1 MESNGCFIFPPT
13 PPPKTEPT
21 MVLAWVP
28 LRRGAPGPRCRGIAW
43 CSLRCAQAP
52 KVCSPGRASSP
63 LLPCPF
69 APAGAAAWLRAA
81 VGPCGP
87 CPSFIR
93 TRNGP
98 AQKAA
103 VPFRAGLARS
113 RARRL
118 CARRGSLRALALAHG
133 LQGVGA
139 GCALVG
145 LRALALSPLRPC
157 RRPWPLAPLGAAPLL
172 LPPPFFALP
181 LLPPGP
187 PRGFVGPMAPSPCGL
202 PLCGGLRS
210 LSVRWWGCGPG
221 KRNAP
226 GGKPPGAC
234 GTLWG

>member
-1 MESNGCFIFPPT
+1 MGANGIERVFYILARAATKNRTIDGAYMGGPPQ
-13 PPPKTEPT
+13 
-21 MVLAWVP
+21 
-28 LRRGAPGPRCRGIAW
+28 RGAMPPRCRAIAW
-43 CSLRCAQAP
+43 YSLRCAQAS
-52 KVCSPGRASSP
+52 KVCKPGRASSP

-181 LLPPGP
+181 LLPPGSRAASWGRWP
-187 PRGFVGPMAPSPCGL
+187 PRRAVCRFAAACVL
-202 PLCGGLRS
+202 FRCGG
-210 LSVRWWGCGPG
+210 GAAAPG
-221 KRNAP
+221 K
-226 GGKPPGAC
+226 
-234 GTLWG
+234 